1 MKGWILYKTPQIE
14 LSPEAYEIH
23 RLIETAGKKGIEIE
37 VVSPDQFDL
46 VVTKEDRKSILL
58 NGEVVS
64 LPDFLLPRM
73 GAGTTYFGMAV
84 IRHLERLGVYTVN
97 SAQCIDTVKDKLY
110 SQQILAENNI
120 PVPKTMLGKYPIDD
134 SLVEKYLKFPL
145 VVKTLSGSLGKGVFL
160 CDSKSQFNDLMGLI
174 HVTNP
179 KLNIILQEFI
189 ESSRGKDL
197 RVFVVGGRPI
207 ACIERSSNDNNFKA
221 NYSRGGQVTQ
231 FEMTPEVKWLATETA
246 RLFGLEIAGID
257 LLFDGKH
264 FKICE
269 ANSSPGFKGIE
280 SCCDIDIADE
290 IYNFIKV
297 RLGKF
302 ED

>member
-1 MKGWILYKTPQIE
+1 MKGWILYKTPQSS

-23 RLIETAGKKGIEIE
+23 RLIDSAGKKGIEIE
-37 VVSPDQFDL
+37 VISPDQFDL
-46 VVTKEDRKSILL
+46 VVTREDRKSILL
-58 NGEVVS
+58 DGKVVP

-73 GAGTTYFGMAV
+73 GAGTSYFGMAV
-84 IRHLERLGVYTVN
+84 IRHLERLGVYVVN

-134 SLVEKYLKFPL
+134 SLVEKYLQFPL
-145 VVKTLSGSLGKGVFL
+145 VVKTLSGSMGKGVFL
-160 CDSKSQFNDLMGLI
+160 CDNKSQFNDLMELVYI
-174 HVTNP
+174 TNP

-189 ESSRGKDL
+189 EASRGKDL

-207 ACIERSSNDNNFKA
+207 ACIERSSSDNNFKA
-221 NYSRGGQVTQ
+221 NFSRGGQVEK
-231 FEMTPEVKWLATETA
+231 FEMSPEIKWLATETA
-246 RLFGLEIAGID
+246 QLFGLEIAGID

-264 FKICE
+264 FKVCE

>member
-23 RLIETAGKKGIEIE
+23 RLIETASKKGIEIE

-46 VVTKEDRKSILL
+46 VVTREDRKSILL

-84 IRHLERLGVYTVN
+84 IRHLERLGVYTFN

-134 SLVEKYLKFPL
+134 ELVDKYLKFPL
-145 VVKTLSGSLGKGVFL
+145 VLKTLSGSMGKGVFL
-160 CDSKSQFNDLMGLI
+160 CDNKSQFNDLMELI

-221 NYSRGGQVTQ
+221 NFSRGGQVTQ
-231 FEMTPEVKWLATETA
+231 FQ
-246 RLFGLEIAGID
+246 
-257 LLFDGKH
+257 
-264 FKICE
+264 
-269 ANSSPGFKGIE
+269 
-280 SCCDIDIADE
+280 
-290 IYNFIKV
+290 
-297 RLGKF
+297 
-302 ED
+302 

>member
-23 RLIETAGKKGIEIE
+23 RLIETASKKGIEIE

-46 VVTKEDRKSILL
+46 VVTREDRKSILL

-84 IRHLERLGVYTVN
+84 IRHLERLGVYTFN

-134 SLVEKYLKFPL
+134 ELVDKYLKFPL
-145 VVKTLSGSLGKGVFL
+145 VLKTLSGSMGKGVFL
-160 CDSKSQFNDLMGLI
+160 CDNKSQFNDLMELI

-221 NYSRGGQVTQ
+221 NFSRGGQVTQ
-231 FEMTPEVKWLATETA
+231 FAMTPEVKWLATETA

>member
-1 MKGWILYKTPQIE
+1 MKGWILYKTAQRS

-23 RLIETAGKKGIEIE
+23 RFIDAAKKQGIEIE
-37 VVSPDQFDL
+37 VFSPDQFDL
-46 VVTKEDRKSILL
+46 VVTREDRKSILVD
-58 NGEVVS
+58 GKIVP

-110 SQQILAENNI
+110 SQQILAENNL
-120 PVPKTMLGKYPIDD
+120 PVPRTMLGKYPIDD
-134 SLVEKYLKFPL
+134 ELVEKYLKFPL
-145 VVKTLSGSLGKGVFL
+145 VVKTLSGSMGKGIFL
-160 CDSKSQFNDLMGLI
+160 CDNKFQFNDLMGLI

-189 ESSRGKDL
+189 ETSRGKDL

-207 ACIERSSNDNNFKA
+207 ACIERSSSDNSFKA
-221 NYSRGGQVTQ
+221 NFSRGGQVSN
-231 FEMTPEVKWLATETA
+231 FGMTPEIKWLATETA
-246 RLFGLEIAGID
+246 KLFGLEIAGID

-264 FKICE
+264 FKVCE
-269 ANSSPGFKGIE
+269 ANSSTGFKGIE
-280 SCCDIDIADE
+280 SCCDIDVAAE
-290 IYNFIKV
+290 IYNFIKI
-297 RLGKF
+297 RLGRF

>member
-1 MKGWILYKTPQIE
+1 MKGWILYKTAQSS

-23 RLIETAGKKGIEIE
+23 RFIDVAKKKGIEIE
-37 VVSPDQFDL
+37 VVCPDQFDL
-46 VVTKEDRKSILL
+46 VVTREDRKSILL
-58 NGEVVS
+58 DGKTVP

-73 GAGTTYFGMAV
+73 GAGTSYFGMAV

-110 SQQILAENNI
+110 SQQILAENNL
-120 PVPKTMLGKYPIDD
+120 PVPRTMLGKYPIDD
-134 SLVEKYLKFPL
+134 ELVEKYLKFPL
-145 VVKTLSGSLGKGVFL
+145 VVKTLSGSMGKGVFL
-160 CDSKSQFNDLMGLI
+160 CESKSQFNDLMGLI

-189 ESSRGKDL
+189 ETSRGKDL

-207 ACIERSSNDNNFKA
+207 ACIERSSSDNNFKA
-221 NYSRGGQVTQ
+221 NFSRGGQVT
-231 FEMTPEVKWLATETA
+231 ELAMTPEIKWLATETA
-246 RLFGLEIAGID
+246 KLFGLEIAGID
-257 LLFDGKH
+257 LLFDGRH
-264 FKICE
+264 FKVCE

-280 SCCDIDIADE
+280 SCCDIDVADE
-290 IYNFIKV
+290 IYNFIKI
-297 RLGKF
+297 RLGRF

>member
-23 RLIETAGKKGIEIE
+23 RLIETASKKGIEIE

-46 VVTKEDRKSILL
+46 VVTREDRKSILL

-84 IRHLERLGVYTVN
+84 IRHLERLGVYTFN

-134 SLVEKYLKFPL
+134 ELVDRYLKFPL
-145 VVKTLSGSLGKGVFL
+145 VLKTLSGSMGKGVFL
-160 CDSKSQFNDLMGLI
+160 CDNKSQFNDLMELI